1 MRRRRGIWIV
11 GLLAAALCAAVGAH
25 ASSAARSGTR
35 AAASTLDKTY
45 SCKVR
50 PEHFISI
57 NASVTLPPA
66 NNQPAAPGVL
76 SVTTAAKTTTHNGT
90 TVTVSQVSFLAA
102 KNSLRIDTST
112 CHRVKQQIPLKPK
125 GLPTPAT
132 TVTPTLFGRTSA
144 QCNASARVL
153 VRLRLTTTNHVP
165 TRALLAIRN
174 ENAKNRPIALFKWSP
189 SKLIAYTNTTCH

>member
-1 MRRRRGIWIV
+1 MSRRPGIWIV
-11 GLLAAALCAAVGAH
+11 GLVAAALCAAVGAH

-50 PEHFISI
+50 PEHFITFY
-57 NASVTLPPA
+57 AGVTLPPT
-66 NNQPAAPGVL
+66 NNQPNPGVL
-76 SVTTAAKTTTHNGT
+76 SLTTASKTTTHNGT
-90 TVTVSQVSFLAA
+90 TVTVAQVSFLAE

-125 GLPTPAT
+125 GLPTPPT
-132 TVTPTLFGRTSA
+132 TVTPTLFGRTNA
-144 QCNASARVL
+144 QCSASARVL

-165 TRALLAIRN
+165 SRALLAIRN
-174 ENAKNRPIALFKWSP
+174 ENAKNRPIAFFKWSP
-189 SKLIAYTNTTCH
+189 SKLSTYTNKTCH